1 MHPKEKRPTAF
12 RSTAFILLAAAI
24 LTLPGTTYAHA
35 GNARSSQRLFEPA
48 AASPLQVGGRPIG
61 LATADMKGDA
71 YSEVLVASAGSDRV
85 EVLSNRNGQLRRTS
99 TNRVPSSPTA
109 IAGDGSEGDDVLVV
123 SAGSNLARAFHN
135 HYFRTFVNV
144 LAPDATVAVGDNPS
158 AALRVAMSIAHESPT
173 GYLEY
178 DGSVDW
184 VTTNRDSDDLSLI
197 ERGEYG
203 DYLKVVGTVAVGD
216 APSALVGEPQ
226 GTFYV
231 ANAGSGTLTAVDNSI
246 LNGQVKTET
255 IPVGGKPVAL
265 AMVNVI
271 PKDQR
276 EKEIVVADRSHDRIE
291 ILHRDPPVPFQP
303 REAFHVVATYP
314 VGDGPVDLAVGNFD
328 ERVGQDIAVVNSL
341 SDDVSILR
349 NDGRGH
355 YINGGTYRTGR
366 HPVAIAP
373 VAYGRYFEPDFVV
386 ANRGSDDLTILVR
399 KERGRCQGQVA
410 KLRLGTAGRDVIG
423 SDDGPDETRG
433 FGGEDHLAGGGGS
446 DCLQGEAGNDT
457 LRGNGDRDLLLPGP
471 GRDRVEAGSG
481 DDIVRA
487 QGEGSDTVDCGEGDD
502 TAYADRS
509 DKLRGCEQ
517 VLRPPAG

>member
-1 MHPKEKRPTAF
+1 MNFKLK
-12 RSTAFILLAAAI
+12 RSTPLTLLLLAAVFA
-24 LTLPGTTYAHA
+24 LPGMTYARA
-35 GNARSSQRLFEPA
+35 DRTSSSQRLFSPA
-48 AASPLQVGGRPIG
+48 TAGPIAVGSRPIG
-61 LATADMKGDA
+61 LATADMKGDS
-71 YSEVLVASAGSDRV
+71 YNEVLVVSAGRNRV

-144 LAPDATVAVGDNPS
+144 LAPDATTAVGDNPS
-158 AALRVAMSIAHESPT
+158 AALRVTMSIAHESPP

-184 VTTNRDSDDLSLI
+184 VTANRGSDDLSLI

-255 IPVGGKPVAL
+255 IPVGGEPVAL
-265 AMVNVI
+265 AMVNVL
-271 PKDQR
+271 PKEQR
-276 EKEIVVADRSHDRIE
+276 EKELVVADRSHDRIE

-303 REAFHVVATYP
+303 RDGFHIVATYP
-314 VGDGPVDLAVGNFD
+314 VGDAPVDLAVGNFD

-355 YINGGTYRTGR
+355 YFDGGTYPTGR

-399 KERGRCQGQVA
+399 KERGRCQGRVA
-410 KLRLGTAGRDVIG
+410 KLRLGTAGHDVIG
-423 SDDGPDETRG
+423 SDDGSNESRG
-433 FGGEDHLAGGGGS
+433 LGGDDLIAGGGGN
-446 DCLQGEAGNDT
+446 DCLLGEAGDDS
-457 LRGNGDRDLLLPGP
+457 LSGNGDRDLLLPGP

-487 QGEGSDTVDCGEGDD
+487 KGEGSDKIDCGDGND
-502 TAYADRS
+502 TVYADRT

-517 VLRPPAG
+517 VLRGPAA